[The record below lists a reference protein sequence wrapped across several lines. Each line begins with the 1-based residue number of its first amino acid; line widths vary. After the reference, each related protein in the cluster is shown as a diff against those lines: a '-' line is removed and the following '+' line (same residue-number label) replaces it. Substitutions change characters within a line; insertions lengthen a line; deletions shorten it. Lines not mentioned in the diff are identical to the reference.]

1 MMTFVIIFIVFCLV
15 LEIKPIKKFLRGKD
29 PNEKLMENIE
39 KQDKKEG
46 KLFFR
51 KHITRTGG
59 LHSDYKYKEN
69 DKK

>member
-29 PNEKLMENIE
+29 PNEKLVDNIE
-39 KQDKKEG
+39 KQENKE
-46 KLFFR
+46 